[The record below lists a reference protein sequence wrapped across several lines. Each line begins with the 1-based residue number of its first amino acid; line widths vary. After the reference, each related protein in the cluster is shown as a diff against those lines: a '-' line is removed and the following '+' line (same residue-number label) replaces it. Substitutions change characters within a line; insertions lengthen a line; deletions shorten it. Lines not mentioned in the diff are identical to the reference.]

1 MRHGF
6 FPSCVAL
13 LLGLLSLAGPA
24 SAHTSSHATLRFAS
38 DATPSTWEWQ
48 AAWRDLDALL
58 DLDANGDGALS
69 AAEARAGEAR
79 LVALAAQAFD
89 WQGAPGCTVQWR
101 LAGSTQR
108 AGLGHAR
115 LAGQAQCPEGQAFV
129 PQFTYRFLEGIDPS
143 HRLFVQGPVPE
154 PAQGP
159 HVLAA
164 GEAFRGAQAP
174 APPSLL
180 AFFVDGMV
188 HILKGLDHV
197 IFVLTLVLPVALAVQ
212 ASQQRQALRRL
223 LWVVT
228 AFTLA
233 HSLTLAMASLR
244 LWAPPADIVEPAIA
258 ASIALAAGANLV
270 WRRVHASSVLA
281 FGLGLL
287 HGFGFAEVLVP
298 LELPPATLAAALASF
313 NLGVEAGQLLIVL
326 PALGL
331 LQALARRRQAWGRR
345 VHDAGSAGFAVLGLM
360 WFVQRVV

>member
-6 FPSCVAL
+6 FSPCFAL
-13 LLGLLSLAGPA
+13 MLWLLSLAGPA
-24 SAHTSSHATLRFAS
+24 AAHTSSHATLSFAS
-38 DATPSTWEWQ
+38 DAAPSTWEWQ

-79 LVALAAQAFD
+79 LAALAAQAFD
-89 WQGAPGCTVQWR
+89 WQGAPGCTVHWH

-108 AGLGHAR
+108 AGLGYAR
-115 LAGQAQCPEGQAFV
+115 LAGQAQCPEGQAFA
-129 PQFTYRFLEGIDPS
+129 PQFTYRFLDGIDPS
-143 HRLFVQGPVPE
+143 HRLFVQGH
-154 PAQGP
+154 AQGLR
-159 HVLAA
+159 VLAA
-164 GEAFRGAQAP
+164 GETLEGPSAA
-174 APPSLL
+174 APPSLW
-180 AFFVDGMV
+180 AFFADGMV

-212 ASQQRQALRRL
+212 AGQRRDALRRL

-233 HSLTLAMASLR
+233 HSLTLALASLR
-244 LWAPPADIVEPAIA
+244 IWAPPADIVEPAIA
-258 ASIALAAGANLV
+258 ASIAMAAGANLV
-270 WRRVHASSVLA
+270 WRRVHASSALA

-298 LELPPATLAAALASF
+298 LELPPATLAMALASF

-326 PALGL
+326 PALVL

-345 VHDAGSAGFAVLGLM
+345 VHDAGSAGFAVLGLV